1 MNIVREHTDHDL
13 LFSTDRLKL
22 DIPFIHAFLSQSY
35 WAKDI
40 PVDILETSI
49 QNSLSIGIYIE
60 RKQIGFARVI
70 TDFSTFAYL
79 ADVFIDDA
87 FRGRGISKKL
97 MEFILSFEE
106 FGKLRRFILAT
117 LDAHGL
123 YSQFGFCPLKSPDR
137 FMEIHQPDIY
147 KKT

>member
-1 MNIVREHTDHDL
+1 MNIVREHTDEGI
-13 LFSTDRLKL
+13 LFSTDKLKL
-22 DIPFIHAFLSQSY
+22 DVAFIHSFISQSY

-40 PVDILETSI
+40 PVAILETSI
-49 QNSLSIGIYIE
+49 QNSLSIGIYQE
-60 RKQIGFARVI
+60 SKQIGFARVI

-79 ADVFIDDA
+79 ADVFVDEA

-97 MEFILSFEE
+97 MNFIFSFEE

-117 LDAHGL
+117 SDAHGL
-123 YSQFGFCPLKSPDR
+123 YSQFGFRALKSPDR

-147 KKT
+147 KKN

>member
-1 MNIVREHTDHDL
+1 MNIIREHRDQEL

-22 DIPFIHAFLSQSY
+22 DIPFIHSFLSQSY
-35 WAKDI
+35 WAKEIPLDI
-40 PVDILETSI
+40 VETCI
-49 QNSLSIGIYIE
+49 QNSLSIGIYQE
-60 RKQIGFARVI
+60 GKQIGFARVI

-79 ADVFIDDA
+79 ADVFVDDA
-87 FRGRGISKKL
+87 YRGRGISKKL

-123 YSQFGFCPLKSPDR
+123 YSQFGFSALKSPDR
-137 FMEIHQPDIY
+137 FMEIHRPDIY
-147 KKT
+147 KKN